1 MMGEFYD
8 GLTGEQHIFQD
19 YWHRTASTVVYRG
32 PAN

>member
-19 YWHRTASTVVYRG
+19 YWHRTVVYRG